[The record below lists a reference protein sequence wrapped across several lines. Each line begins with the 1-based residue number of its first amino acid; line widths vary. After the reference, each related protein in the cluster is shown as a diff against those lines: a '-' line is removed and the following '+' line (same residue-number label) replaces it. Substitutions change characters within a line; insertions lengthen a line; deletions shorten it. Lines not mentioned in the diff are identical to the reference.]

1 MQQAQELT
9 GVEYA
14 PNSFFNVVYDIN
26 DEPFISKEEQEQCNI
41 EWLKQLKESE
51 FNPIQYEI

>member
-1 MQQAQELT
+1 MIKLTMQQAQELT

-41 EWLKQLKESE
+41 E
-51 FNPIQYEI
+51 